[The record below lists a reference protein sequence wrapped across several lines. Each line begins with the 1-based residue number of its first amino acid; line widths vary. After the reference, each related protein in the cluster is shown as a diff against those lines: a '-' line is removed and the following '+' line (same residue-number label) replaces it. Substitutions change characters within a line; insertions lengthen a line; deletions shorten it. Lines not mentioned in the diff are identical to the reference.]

1 MLLNILKYTGQSAQQ
16 SSSWAKTSEVRET
29 WRVISVTKR
38 SKLLQIQC
46 VAVEHIFLV
55 LFLCCEL
62 GSLLS
67 VLGGDGNWCFFF
79 PLLFKVSWY

>member
-55 LFLCCEL
+55 LFLCW
-62 GSLLS
+62 
-67 VLGGDGNWCFFF
+67 GD
-79 PLLFKVSWY
+79 L

>member
-1 MLLNILKYTGQSAQQ
+1 MVFVLRVQLAESGDILGQNYEVGVLLNILKYTGQSAQQ

-38 SKLLQIQC
+38 SKPLQIQC

-55 LFLCCEL
+55 LFLCW
-62 GSLLS
+62 
-67 VLGGDGNWCFFF
+67 GD
-79 PLLFKVSWY
+79 L